1 MKTYL
6 ISKVNFLEWYFESG
20 QDSENELIKEDF
32 MKRLVSN
39 LFNKNKFQI
48 TTRDIFNECNKNAI
62 RLEFIDG
69 FNIDYNEEGEEL
81 GDLKFPEPKN
91 FHKITFKDNG
101 IGFAPEYSQRIFEL
115 FSRWHNKDEIAGT
128 GIGLAICKKIVDNHK
143 GFISGEGNL
152 GEGAVFTVYLLE

>member
-20 QDSENELIKEDF
+20 QDSENELIKENF

-69 FNIDYNEEGEEL
+69 FNIDYNKEGEDL
-81 GDLKFPEPKN
+81 GDLKHEW
-91 FHKITFKDNG
+91 
-101 IGFAPEYSQRIFEL
+101 EL
-115 FSRWHNKDEIAGT
+115 I
-128 GIGLAICKKIVDNHK
+128 L
-143 GFISGEGNL
+143 
-152 GEGAVFTVYLLE
+152 Y